1 MEYVVSNDACG
12 MLRCLEDEKFDD
24 SMLVDGYTLL
34 EHAVMLES
42 VYVVELLLVCN
53 ARGICLRQMANS
65 PRMTALLNHYK
76 YT

>member
-1 MEYVVSNDACG
+1 MEYVVGDDAAG
-12 MLRCLEDEKFDD
+12 MLRCLEDEKFDE

-42 VYVVELLLVCN
+42 VHVVELLLVCN
-53 ARGICLRQMANS
+53 ARGICLRQLANS
-65 PRMTALLNHYK
+65 PRMSSLLNNYK